1 MRRLLPLV
9 IFLFSFQAAGQ
20 KIKKFSKEPEV
31 YLQELNAFLTKDLDK
46 NRGELLYNQFAPIFN
61 DGTLSVEAQ
70 DAIVNTSNNLQ
81 KKRII
86 DIDNWEF
93 FLKSMVHAVTAEDEL
108 IVEPWIKYLDN
119 FTRKSKSGAIKSYL
133 TIVHEVFINHQFIS
147 NKNVTWRADGDDF
160 QIDFDGQLLVRVNEI
175 DLWGF
180 YKTDSTVIEATSG
193 VYYPADIKFDGKGG
207 NMYWLRAGL
216 SEDSAKA
223 ELSNYSINIE
233 KVQFAADSVFIQSYL
248 FEDPIM
254 GRLEERLTTKTK
266 ENNATFPRFYSYE
279 ANIKKVNLYPD
290 VDFIGGFSLI
300 GNAFYGS
307 GVEGSPASM
316 IFKYDDEPLITT
328 KSKRYLLKDKLVSSK
343 EVQVKLVIG
352 GDSIFHPKVS
362 IKYQPEKGSL
372 VFSRDKEG
380 VSQAPF
386 INTYHDLD
394 MYFDALT
401 WLRGQPIVNISN
413 LNLGAVSP
421 VVLESQDYFRYQ
433 RFEQIQGLNDINP
446 LFDLGQAS
454 EYYGRKVLTLE
465 EIAEFLRMGKQ
476 PAHRFMLEMTVQGF
490 VYYNQDKEEI
500 TIKDKVFNYLNNINE
515 KRDYDVIRFVS
526 GLDAGANAS
535 ISLENYDMEV
545 RGVNAI
551 ALSDSQK
558 VALYPAG
565 RKITV
570 HEGLDFDFNGKITA
584 GRFSFWGTQFFF
596 DYDLFQLN
604 MATIDSMRFKV
615 ESFYTDINGNR
626 ELVDVRNT
634 LEDING
640 ELLIDKPNNKSGKV
654 DFSEYPIFR
663 SGRESYVYYDRQTT
677 HFGAYNRDE
686 FFVELEPFEIDS
698 LDNTST
704 QGLKFRGT
712 LTSAGIFPD
721 IQEDILVQEDYSLG
735 FKTSTPEGGYM
746 AYDGKGNYEGE
757 LSLSLEGFTGD
768 GDIDYITSNAK
779 SEEFV
784 FYPDSTN
791 GVAYEYVIVE
801 QAGGADYPPVD
812 ALNVWV
818 NWQPKND
825 VFYTRSGETPFN
837 MYGDVGMKTEG
848 VLAYGPERLGGNTKN
863 SFLDAESISKDF
875 WFKNREFSS
884 DSLAIRIRANSE
896 APWGFELKDSHG
908 FVNFDQEKGEFTRND
923 TAGYLS
929 FPINEYIGYMD
940 FAEWFIPE
948 KSIEVQKLGGAAQS
962 HMVSVN
968 RYQDSLQFNAGSAKF
983 FLVESLLESFDVPHI
998 DVADARLFPDSGYVA
1013 VDPKAK
1019 MRVLDQATLLANRET
1034 KYHNFYDA
1042 NLTVK
1047 SRNKYFGTG
1056 FYDYIDEDE
1065 TPWPLY
1071 FEEIKVDTSGATIGF
1086 TKLKK
1091 EDDFYLSSFFAY
1103 YGKVELT
1110 ADQQY
1115 MNFNGY
1121 TLIQQTCD
1129 NIETTWFKFES
1140 VIDPKKIV
1148 VVLPEDNP
1156 ATRGDNLY
1164 NGIYIAPDST
1174 SGFSAFLTRGNTM
1187 ADQELIS
1194 ATGVLFY
1201 DLEQNSYVVTTQE
1214 LLDNPDASGNYLIL
1228 DNSNCVTTG
1237 YGKLSYSPKMGQVDL
1252 TSYGAVIHDLN
1263 SDKIS
1268 MDIVL
1273 NFNFFF
1279 DDKTL
1284 EYMAAEILSASSG
1297 SAAKVDR
1304 DAYKVALNNML
1315 SEKEKA
1321 RINDQ
1326 ISLTGGMD
1334 KVPKSMQN
1342 SISFSDL
1349 TLDWSPETSSFVSD
1363 GKIGVGSI
1371 LDIPINRAVDGKV
1384 EVIKKSRGDEIYIY
1398 LELDE
1403 GDYYYIQYKRN
1414 QLQFYTND
1422 KDLMMTFREIDPKKR
1437 SLSAKDGKLPYKY
1450 NPGTKGKANLFL
1462 NKFE

>member
-1 MRRLLPLV
+1 MRKLLPLV
-9 IFLFSFQAAGQ
+9 VLLFSFQAFGQ
-20 KIKKFSKEPEV
+20 KIKKFSKDPEI
-31 YLQELNAFLTKDLDK
+31 YLQELNAFLIKDLDK
-46 NRGELLYNQFAPIFN
+46 NRGELLYNQFAPLYA
-61 DGTLSVEAQ
+61 DGTFNSETQVS
-70 DAIVNTSNNLQ
+70 IINISNNLQ
-81 KKRII
+81 KKRIV
-86 DIDNWEF
+86 DIESWEYL
-93 FLKSMVHAVTAEDEL
+93 LKTLVTAVTTEDESL
-108 IVEPWIKYLDN
+108 TTAWIKYLDDY
-119 FTRKSKSGAIKSYL
+119 TRKGKSGGIKQYL
-133 TIVHEVFINHQFIS
+133 AVVYEVFLNHKLIA
-147 NKNVTWRADGDDF
+147 NNNVTWRVDGDDF
-160 QIDFDGQLLVRVNEI
+160 QVGFQEELIVRVKEV

-180 YKTDSTVIEATSG
+180 YKTDSTVIEGTNG
-193 VYYPADIKFDGKGG
+193 IYYPASVQFNGNGG
-207 NMYWLRAGL
+207 NMYWRRAGL

-223 ELSNYSINIE
+223 ELSYYSINID
-233 KVQFAADSVFIQSYL
+233 KVQFTADSVFVQTYL
-248 FEDPIM
+248 FEDPVL
-254 GRLEERLTTKTK
+254 GRLEERLTTKTE

-279 ANIKKVNLYPD
+279 ANIRKENFYPD
-290 VDFIGGFSLI
+290 VDFIGGFSII
-300 GNAFYGS
+300 GNSFYGS
-307 GVEGSPASM
+307 GVEGAPAQM
-316 IFKYDDEPLITT
+316 IFKYNNKPLITT
-328 KSKRYLLKDKLVSSK
+328 KSKRYLLKEKLVSSK
-343 EVQVKLVIG
+343 EVQVKLAIN
-352 GDSIFHPKVS
+352 GDSLFHPKVT
-362 IKYQPEKGSL
+362 IKYQPEKGTL
-372 VFSRDKEG
+372 VFNREREG
-380 VSQAPF
+380 VAQAPF

-394 MYFDALT
+394 MYFDAMT
-401 WLRGQPIVNISN
+401 WFRGQPVINISN

-421 VVLESQDYFRYQ
+421 VILESQDYFRYQ

-454 EYYGRKVLTLE
+454 EYYGRKVLSLD

-490 VYYNQDKEEI
+490 VYYDQEKEEI

-526 GLDAGANAS
+526 GLKSGANAT
-535 ISLENYDMEV
+535 ISLENFDMEV

-558 VALYPAG
+558 VALFPAG

-570 HEGLDFDFNGKITA
+570 HEGLDFDFDGKITA

-634 LEDING
+634 LQDING

-654 DFSEYPIFR
+654 DYSDYPIFR
-663 SGRESYVYYDRQTT
+663 SGRESYVYYDRPTT
-677 HFGAYNRDE
+677 HFGVYDKE
-686 FFVELEPFEIDS
+686 KFFVELEPFEIDS

-704 QGLKFRGT
+704 QGLTFKGT

-735 FKTSTPEGGYM
+735 FKTTTPEGGYPT
-746 AYDGKGNYEGE
+746 YGGKGNYEGE

-779 SEEFV
+779 SKEFI

-791 GVAYEYVIVE
+791 GVAYEYVIEE
-801 QAGGADYPPVD
+801 QVGGADYPPVD
-812 ALNVWV
+812 ATNVWV
-818 NWQPKND
+818 NWQPNKD

-837 MYGDVGMKTEG
+837 MYGEVGMKTEG
-848 VLAYGPERLGGNTKN
+848 ILAYGPEKLAGNAKTA
-863 SFLDAESISKDF
+863 FLDAESISKDF
-875 WFKNREFSS
+875 WFKNKEFSS
-884 DSLAIRIRANSE
+884 DTLAIRIRANPE
-896 APWGFELKDSHG
+896 APWGFELKDARG
-908 FVNFDQEKGEFTRND
+908 FVNFDQEKGEFTKND
-923 TAGYLS
+923 KAGYLS

-948 KSIEVQKLGGAAQS
+948 KSIEVKKLGGAAQS

-983 FLVESLLESFDVPHI
+983 YLTESLLESFDVPHI

-1019 MRVLDQATLLANRET
+1019 MRLLENATLLANRES
-1034 KYHNFYDA
+1034 KFHNFYEA
-1042 NLTVK
+1042 SLMVK

-1071 FEEIKVDTSGATIGF
+1071 FDEIKVDTSGTTVGY
-1086 TKLKK
+1086 TSLKK

-1103 YGKVELT
+1103 YGKVELN
-1110 ADQQY
+1110 ANEQF
-1115 MNFNGY
+1115 MNFDGY

-1129 NIETTWFKFES
+1129 NISTTWFKFES

-1148 VVLPEDNP
+1148 IVLPEDNP

-1187 ADQELIS
+1187 ADQELIA

-1201 DLEQNSYVVTTQE
+1201 DKEQSSYVVTTEE
-1214 LLDNPDASGNYLIL
+1214 LIDNPDASGNYLIL
-1228 DNSNCVTTG
+1228 DNRDCVTRG

-1252 TSYGAVIHDLN
+1252 TSYGTVIHNLN
-1263 SDKIS
+1263 SDKIE

-1273 NFNFFF
+1273 NFNFYF

-1284 EYMAAEILSASSG
+1284 EYMANEINLAGSAS
-1297 SAAKVDR
+1297 AANVNR

-1315 SEKEKA
+1315 TEKEKEKV
-1321 RINDQ
+1321 NEQ
-1326 ISLTGGMD
+1326 IGLTGGMD
-1334 KVPKSMQN
+1334 KIPKSMQ
-1342 SISFSDL
+1342 SSLSFSDL
-1349 TLDWSPETSSFVSD
+1349 TLEWTPETNSFVSK
-1363 GKIGVGSI
+1363 GGVGIGSI
-1371 LDIPINRAVDGKV
+1371 LDIPINRVVEGKV

-1398 LELDE
+1398 FELDD

-1414 QLQFYTND
+1414 QLQFYTSNN
-1422 KDLMMTFREIDPKKR
+1422 DLMTTFREIDPKKR
-1437 SLSAKDGKLPYKY
+1437 GLPAKDGKLPYKY
-1450 NPGTKGKANLFL
+1450 NPGSKGKANLFL